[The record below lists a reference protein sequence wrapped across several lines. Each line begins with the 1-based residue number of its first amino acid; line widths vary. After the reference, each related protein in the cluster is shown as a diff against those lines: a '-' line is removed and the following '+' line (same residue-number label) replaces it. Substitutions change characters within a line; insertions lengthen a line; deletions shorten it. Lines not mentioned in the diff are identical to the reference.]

1 MAQVGGD
8 AAIVVEGLTKSFGEV
23 QALRGIDLSV
33 PRGTVLG
40 VLGPNGAGKTTAVR
54 ILTTLLRP
62 DGGRAIVEGYDVVRQ
77 AGAVRR
83 SIGLSGQS
91 AAIQEEL
98 TGKENLEIVG
108 RLHHLKWPDARSRA
122 AELLEQFDLVDAADR
137 PAKTYSGGMQR
148 RLDLAASLVGQPKV
162 LFLDEPTTGLDPRS
176 RLGMWEII
184 RSLVAD
190 GTTILLT
197 TQYLDEAD
205 DLADTIVVIDR
216 GLVIAR
222 GTAEEL
228 KGQIGGDVLEFEV
241 PDRSRLDD
249 AVAAIK
255 PVGEGEPH
263 VDSGTGLVSVGVGG
277 RGSDALIE
285 AVRGLDGAAVA
296 TRGLSL
302 RRPSLDD
309 VFLALTGHAAEE
321 TGPPEGRRR
330 GRRRGRQAGAEGAG
344 KGRTS

>member
-1 MAQVGGD
+1 MSADRTGP
-8 AAIVVEGLTKSFGEV
+8 AILVEGLTKSFGEV
-23 QALRGIDLSV
+23 RALRGIDLSV

-54 ILTTLLRP
+54 ILTTLLLP
-62 DGGRAIVEGYDVVRQ
+62 DAGRALVEGRDVVRE
-77 AGAVRR
+77 AAAVRR
-83 SIGLSGQS
+83 SIGLAGQS

-98 TGKENLEIVG
+98 TGRENLEIVG
-108 RLHHLKWPDARSRA
+108 RLYHLSWPEARSRA
-122 AELLEQFDLVDAADR
+122 DRAAGSVRSVRRRGPGRQDLLRRHAAPPGPGRQPGR
-137 PAKTYSGGMQR
+137 PAQ
-148 RLDLAASLVGQPKV
+148 V

-184 RSLVAD
+184 RSLAVG

-205 DLADTIVVIDR
+205 ELADEIVVIDH
-216 GLVIAR
+216 GLVIAA

-228 KGQIGGDVLEFEV
+228 KGRIGGDVLEFTV
-241 PDRSRLDD
+241 PDRDQVSD
-249 AVAAIK
+249 AVAAIAK
-255 PVGEGEPH
+255 IGDGEPH
-263 VDSGTGLVSVGVGG
+263 VDEETGVVSVGVGG

-285 AVRGLDGAAVA
+285 AVRALDAAGVQ
-296 TRGLSL
+296 TRGLAL

-321 TGPPEGRRR
+321 EDQPSGRRR
-330 GRRRGRQAGAEGAG
+330 GRRKARAKGAE
-344 KGRTS
+344 RVTS